1 MDRLSSLD
9 ESFLR
14 VETPTTHMHVGW
26 LATVRLRPGTDRL
39 DVGEVADRL
48 NARLHLVPRFRAG
61 GPCDAARP
69 GRRDLV
75 DCPDFRLDDHLSVER
90 QGRVGA
96 PALARLADR
105 FFSDQLPRSRP
116 LWQLHV
122 IPRLPGGFGA
132 VLGKVHHA
140 MVDGMA
146 AVQLG
151 LLLFDVD
158 PEAQAG
164 EPQPWHPAPPTGIQL
179 AVDTARDSALAQF
192 RAARRAAALGLTPG
206 RGVRVADTVRRSAF
220 ALVEDALRPAPGSY
234 LNPEIGARRRLVG
247 AEVPLPRLNAIKRRT
262 DTKLNDVVLALVA
275 GVLGRLAMAHG
286 RTPRDVRGHGA
297 SQRAHRLGRG
307 GRQRHL
313 VPVRGPAG
321 GLGGAGRPPRRLK
334 GAKTLIWAER
344 RCRAGSESIA
354 RCSSPSSTLPLSPS

>member
-14 VETPTTHMHVGW
+14 VETPTAHMHVGW

-48 NARLHLVPRFRAG
+48 NARLHLVPRFRQVVRATPPGLG
-61 GPCDAARP
+61 GATW
-69 GRRDLV
+69 V

-140 MVDGMA
+140 MVDAMA

-179 AVDTARDSALAQF
+179 AVDTARV
-192 RAARRAAALGLTPG
+192 RCRRAGGALDEP
-206 RGVRVADTVRRSAF
+206 AF
-220 ALVEDALRPAPGSY
+220 
-234 LNPEIGARRRLVG
+234 ARRR
-247 AEVPLPRLNAIKRRT
+247 RT
-262 DTKLNDVVLALVA
+262 N
-275 GVLGRLAMAHG
+275 
-286 RTPRDVRGHGA
+286 GA
-297 SQRAHRLGRG
+297 SDRAL
-307 GRQRHL
+307 
-313 VPVRGPAG
+313 A
-321 GLGGAGRPPRRLK
+321 
-334 GAKTLIWAER
+334 
-344 RCRAGSESIA
+344 
-354 RCSSPSSTLPLSPS
+354 SSRFGVG